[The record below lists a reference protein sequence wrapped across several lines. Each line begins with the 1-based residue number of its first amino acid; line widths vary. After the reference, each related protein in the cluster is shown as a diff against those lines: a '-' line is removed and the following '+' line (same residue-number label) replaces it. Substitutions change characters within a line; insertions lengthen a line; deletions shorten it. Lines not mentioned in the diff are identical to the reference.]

1 MAGRHTVP
9 IKRKMVFMATF
20 EFDVIVIG
28 SGSAGLT
35 AATVAAHKGMKTLV
49 VEKSRYYGGT
59 SAWSGGNCWIP
70 ASTPMK
76 QMGFEDTI
84 AEADQYASGVLG
96 NHMRRELFDAFM
108 ENCGAMIDYMT
119 KKTLVRFTPLPV
131 PDWFPDQEG
140 AKMGG
145 RALAPVDFDGRSLKR
160 DELNSI
166 QPPLES
172 FNAPLGMMVSMADL
186 SHVTNVFRSIRSF
199 AYMSGVARRFVV
211 DRFRFGRGAR
221 LTMGNA
227 LIGRLL
233 KSSIDAGVTLW
244 NNTSAMELV
253 YEDGRVRGVVVKRG
267 NETITVRASR
277 GVVLASGGGAA
288 DAAQRV
294 RHADGSDVMTLVA
307 PGNVGDGFRMARTL
321 GGTVTHDVAEP
332 FVWNVL
338 SSVPGSDSPQ
348 DRCLHFLDMG
358 KPGRL
363 IVNADGK
370 RFGNEATPLFAVA
383 MNKAGLQTAWFI
395 TDDPSIHTYGL
406 GLVWPH
412 AFNLASLKR
421 RGYVV
426 SAPTI
431 AELAK
436 LIGVDAPALESTI
449 ERFNQFA
456 DQGVDPDYQRGA
468 SPLDL
473 AGGDY
478 EHAPNGCLGALRR
491 PPFHAVQINLGNVG
505 ATSGLKVDGKARVL
519 DATLEPIAG
528 LYACGMDMASL
539 WSGIPMGPGANHSH
553 NMTFAYI
560 AARDLAGAP
569 S

>member
-1 MAGRHTVP
+1 MT
-9 IKRKMVFMATF
+9 KL

-35 AATVAAHKGMKTLV
+35 AATVAAQLGLNTLV
-49 VEKSRYYGGT
+49 LEKSRYYGGT

-70 ASTPMK
+70 ASTPMR
-76 QMGFEDTI
+76 QMGFDDTI
-84 AEADQYASGVLG
+84 EEADRYASDVLG
-96 NHMRRELFDAFM
+96 NHLRRDLFEAFTD
-108 ENCGAMIDYMT
+108 NCGAMIDFMT
-119 KKTLVRFTPLPV
+119 EKTLVKFTPLPV
-131 PDWFPDQEG
+131 PDWFPDRNG
-140 AKMGG
+140 AKLGG
-145 RALAPVDFDGRSLKR
+145 RALAPVDFDGRSLTR

-172 FNAPLGMMVSMADL
+172 FNAPMGMMVSMADL
-186 SHVTNVFRSIRSF
+186 AHVTNVFKSFKSF
-199 AYMSGVARRFVV
+199 AYMSGVARRYLV
-211 DRFRFGRGAR
+211 DRIRFGRGAR

-233 KSSIDAGVTLW
+233 KSAINAGVMLW
-244 NNTSAMELV
+244 NNASATQLLRD
-253 YEDGRVRGVVVKRG
+253 DGRVTGVLVQRGQERI
-267 NETITVRASR
+267 EVRASR
-277 GVVLASGGGAA
+277 GVVLASGGAAA
-288 DAAQRV
+288 DAGQRI
-294 RHADGSDVMTLVA
+294 RHADGDEVMTLVA
-307 PGNVGDGFRMARTL
+307 PGNVGDGFRMAESL
-321 GGTVTHDVAEP
+321 GGTVLHDAAEP
-332 FVWNVL
+332 FVWNLL

-363 IVNADGK
+363 IVNSEGK
-370 RFGNEATPLFAVA
+370 RFGNEATPLFAIA
-383 MNKAGLQTAWFI
+383 MNKVGLKTAWFI
-395 TDDPSIHTYGL
+395 TDDPSIHAYGL

-412 AFNLASLKR
+412 AFNLGALQR

-426 SAPTI
+426 SAPSI
-431 AELAK
+431 AELAER
-436 LIGVDAPALESTI
+436 IGVDAPTLASTI

-456 DQGVDPDYQRGA
+456 DQGHDPDFQRGE
-468 SPLDL
+468 SPVDL

-478 EHAPNGCLGALRR
+478 EHKPNGCLGALRTA
-491 PPFHAVQINLGNVG
+491 PFHAVKVNLGNVG
-505 ATSGLKVDGKARVL
+505 ATSGLRVDGKARVL
-519 DATLEPIAG
+519 DGALAPIPG

-560 AARDLAGAP
+560 AARDLAGVT